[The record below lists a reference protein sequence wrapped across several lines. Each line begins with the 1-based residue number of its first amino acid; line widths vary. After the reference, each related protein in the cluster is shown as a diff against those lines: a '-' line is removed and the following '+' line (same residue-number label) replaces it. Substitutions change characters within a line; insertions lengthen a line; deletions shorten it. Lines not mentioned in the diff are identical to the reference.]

1 MSSEERDHKIV
12 LRYTGQLSPAAHYHQ
27 HYTHQPAASPYGHH
41 HQQQQQHHHHGGPA
55 SNNNNNGSHHQ
66 IGPRSE
72 YMYAGVPPVADH
84 ENDEYERK
92 GGCFV
97 SICRGISIAVL
108 IFVLIFFLSFTIF
121 FSTKYA
127 YEHKPNLTLE
137 DFLNH
142 RAYLIDK
149 RSRIPKHVIPK
160 HYRLFVE
167 PVFNETSNPFSYSG
181 IVWVTVTSKKPNNKR
196 IELNVKN
203 LRIRM
208 EDVAVLKSIR
218 LTNMDFDEDLDWDLS
233 EEDLYSL
240 PRLNR
245 RRRRRR
251 QAEPTVNMASRPD
264 NRSATAMNPVERHED
279 ERQGDPQPENSAREV
294 TDDEDGEGEAVVDV
308 TLSSSPPPPP
318 KPVINSDSTENATVI
333 DKSKFYHHPVFPADD
348 FVTIKILDLE
358 FDESNE
364 KMIIFLGTEMKKDIY
379 YIVKVNFTGNMTND
393 KGLYYTHYEDDGP
406 AHKHFAA
413 AVLEPNNARRLYP
426 CMDDHNFRSPFELN
440 IARRSNM
447 NSASSLNLEMSEPME
462 EGDLVVDTY
471 NTTGMVRAS
480 EIGFVVTDM
489 VPERYNI
496 TQRVSLLAYTRTRY
510 DEHIKNTTDI
520 FSRVIHIYE
529 QYLGVLF
536 PYETIRY
543 VTIPNADH
551 SIYEIKEG
559 MILSSEKRL
568 INADHYFPP
577 VVPGVHLVQVVVA
590 NELAKLLIHNLADY
604 KNKETYWL
612 HESIPLYLESLA
624 LRNLTAAGSTV
635 LDDFLLEGRLRS
647 MREEMNTK
655 TSALN
660 IFTNHWEEDTHF
672 ELVKYKGLS
681 VLRMMNYTLGVQ
693 AFDRFLSDYFRLR
706 NDSESID
713 VIDILSRD
721 SHSRLDEVFSSF
733 LHSWSSLEKYP
744 IINIRH
750 NNASGYFELRQI
762 PLPFEEEIDQLWT
775 VPVTFI
781 NNTNHRLFAEKVRWL
796 TDSDNLLEIKSSGMA
811 FNNGSWIIINPS
823 GIGYYRVNYEPQH
836 WIQLAHVLNR
846 HFHKLPYTTRAIIVD
861 DALNLARLGL
871 LNYSIAFNVV
881 SFVKK
886 ANEDYQPWKLVLSN
900 LEFVMHATE
909 DLPNFHHVE
918 RFLEYL
924 IVAKYEEI
932 RRAGNTVRY
941 NPLVEELIVQWACKL
956 GVNDCVR
963 RHRELFEEI
972 FNRTRVPFALPEEQL
987 QRILC
992 TTIRYSG
999 LTEWKQVEQEYLR
1012 TDDINYQRMLV
1023 KSLGCTREI
1032 RLIKR
1037 LLGLLRH
1044 PRFSMYT
1051 KEILTSISEN
1061 KVALKYTMD
1070 YLYNEWIEV
1079 RRYLTL
1085 YDISILLRSISNKN
1099 EFLMYEQIFFRY
1111 SYTFQT
1117 MDKEILKRMRDMI
1130 MKLLRWREEVA
1141 PIIEFEP
1148 FHFEANEMADT
1159 ITFL

>member
-1 MSSEERDHKIV
+1 MNGDERDRNKMF
-12 LRYTGQLSPAAHYHQ
+12 RYAAHQPPAHQLYSQRQHHSPYHQ
-27 HYTHQPAASPYGHH
+27 N
-41 HQQQQQHHHHGGPA
+41 GG
-55 SNNNNNGSHHQ
+55 G
-66 IGPRSE
+66 GGSE
-72 YMYAGVPPVADH
+72 YTFNPGSPVEDS
-84 ENDEYERK
+84 NIEYERK

-108 IFVLIFFLSFTIF
+108 IFVFIFFMSFTIF

-160 HYRLFVE
+160 HYRLFVH
-167 PVFNETSNPFSYSG
+167 PVFNETNNPFSYSG

-203 LRIRM
+203 LKIRLA
-208 EDVAVLKSIR
+208 DVAVLKSIR

-245 RRRRRR
+245 RRRRR
-251 QAEPTVNMASRPD
+251 QAEPVEGGQSTPASTGGED
-264 NRSATAMNPVERHED
+264 NREHDTIGVSLHSD
-279 ERQGDPQPENSAREV
+279 DQNSAREAS
-294 TDDEDGEGEAVVDV
+294 DEEDEDGKRSQAEKNVENSEGELTNKPDP
-308 TLSSSPPPPP
+308 LSSS
-318 KPVINSDSTENATVI
+318 VENATVI

-348 FVTIKILDLE
+348 FVTIKILDIE

-393 KGLYYTHYEDDGP
+393 KGLYYTHYEDDAP
-406 AHKHFAA
+406 EHRHFAA
-413 AVLEPNNARRLYP
+413 TVLEPNNARRLYP

-440 IARRSNM
+440 IARKSKM
-447 NSASSLNLEMSEPME
+447 NTASSMNLEMSEPME
-462 EGDLVVDTY
+462 TGDIVVDTY

-489 VPERYNI
+489 VPERYGI
-496 TQRVSLLAYTRTRY
+496 TNRVSLLAYTRTRY
-510 DEHIKNTTDI
+510 DEIIKNATHV
-520 FSRVIHIYE
+520 FSRVLHIYE
-529 QYLGVLF
+529 QYLGVPF
-536 PYETIRY
+536 PYDVIRY
-543 VTIPNADH
+543 VTIPNIDH
-551 SIYEIKEG
+551 TTYEIKEG
-559 MILSSEKRL
+559 MVLSSEKRL
-568 INADHYFPP
+568 ITSSDYFPP
-577 VVPGVHLVQVVVA
+577 LDKSIDREVA
-590 NELAKLLIHNLADY
+590 NELAKLFIHNLADY

-624 LRNLTAAGSTV
+624 LRNMATINSTT

-681 VLRMMNYTLGVQ
+681 VLRMMNYTLGVKE
-693 AFDRFLSDYFRLR
+693 FDHFLRKYFRYR
-706 NDSESID
+706 MESEAID
-713 VIDILSRD
+713 VIDILNGGDGGTDRTD
-721 SHSRLDEVFSSF
+721 GVFNSF

-744 IINIRH
+744 IININR
-750 NNASGYFELRQI
+750 NNASGFFELRQI
-762 PLPFEEEIDQLWT
+762 PLPFEEETADQLWT
-775 VPVTFI
+775 VPVTYI
-781 NNTNHRLFAEKVRWL
+781 NDTNQRLFAEKVRWL
-796 TDSDNLLEIKSSGMA
+796 TEGDNLLTVKSSCEA
-811 FNNGSWIIINPS
+811 ISNDSWIIVNPS
-823 GIGYYRVNYEPQH
+823 GIGYYRVNYEPSH
-836 WIQLAHVLNR
+836 WIKLAHVLNR
-846 HFHKLPYTTRAIIVD
+846 NFHYLPYTTLAIIVD

-881 SFVKK
+881 FFLKK
-886 ANEDYQPWKLVLSN
+886 NNEHYQPWKLALNN
-900 LEFVMHATE
+900 LEFVYHATE
-909 DLPNFHHVE
+909 DLPNFRHVE

-924 IVAKYEEI
+924 IVEKYNEI
-932 RRAGNTVRY
+932 ESSDDTVYY
-941 NPLVEELIVQWACKL
+941 NPSIKELIVQWACKL
-956 GVNDCVR
+956 GVSFCVEQ
-963 RHRELFEEI
+963 HKALFKQIFYNQSVSPFGQREDKLL
-972 FNRTRVPFALPEEQL
+972 RV
-987 QRILC
+987 LC

-999 LTEWKQVEQEYLR
+999 LTEWKIVEQQYLE
-1012 TDDINYQRMLV
+1012 TDDINYQRILV

-1032 RLIKR
+1032 SLIKR
-1037 LLGLLRH
+1037 YLSLLKH
-1044 PRFSMYT
+1044 PLFSIYT

-1061 KVALKYTMD
+1061 KVALKYTLD
-1070 YLYNEWIEV
+1070 YLFNEWIDV

-1085 YDISILLRSISNKN
+1085 YDISILLRSISNIN
-1099 EFLMYEQIFFRY
+1099 EFKMYEHIFFRY

-1130 MKLLRWREEVA
+1130 MKLMRWREEIA

-1148 FHFEANEMADT
+1148 FDFSAEEIRKDLT
-1159 ITFL
+1159 PEYSF

>member
-1 MSSEERDHKIV
+1 MNLDERDRKKV
-12 LRYTGQLSPAAHYHQ
+12 FRYAAHQPPTHHVYSQHGPQQHSPYHQ
-27 HYTHQPAASPYGHH
+27 H
-41 HQQQQQHHHHGGPA
+41 GG
-55 SNNNNNGSHHQ
+55 G
-66 IGPRSE
+66 GGGSE
-72 YMYAGVPPVADH
+72 YTFTPGSPVEDS
-84 ENDEYERK
+84 NIEYERK

-108 IFVLIFFLSFTIF
+108 IFVFIFFMSFTIF

-160 HYRLFVE
+160 HYRLFVH
-167 PVFNETSNPFSYSG
+167 PVFNDTDNPFSYTG

-203 LRIRM
+203 LKIRL

-218 LTNMDFDEDLDWDLS
+218 LTNDDFDEDLDWDLS

-245 RRRRRR
+245 RRRRR
-251 QAEPTVNMASRPD
+251 Q
-264 NRSATAMNPVERHED
+264 
-279 ERQGDPQPENSAREV
+279 
-294 TDDEDGEGEAVVDV
+294 
-308 TLSSSPPPPP
+308 
-318 KPVINSDSTENATVI
+318 NATVI

-348 FVTIKILDLE
+348 FVTIKILDIE

-364 KMIIFLGTEMKKDIY
+364 KMIIFLGTEMKKESY

-393 KGLYYTHYEDDGP
+393 KGLYYTHYEDDAP
-406 AHKHFAA
+406 DHRHFAA
-413 AVLEPNNARRLYP
+413 TVLEPNNARRLYP

-440 IARRSNM
+440 IARKSNM
-447 NSASSLNLEMSEPME
+447 HTASSMNLEMSEPME
-462 EGDLVVDTY
+462 TSDIVVDTY

-489 VPERYNI
+489 APEEYNI
-496 TQRVSLLAYTRTRY
+496 TNRVKLLAYTRTRY
-510 DEHIKNTTDI
+510 DETIKNATGV
-520 FSRVIHIYE
+520 FSRILQIYE
-529 QYLGVLF
+529 QYLGVPF
-536 PYETIRY
+536 PYTVIRY
-543 VTIPNADH
+543 VTIPNIDH
-551 SIYEIKEG
+551 TTYEIKEG
-559 MILSSEKRL
+559 MVLSSEKRL
-568 INADHYFPP
+568 IKSGDYFPP
-577 VVPGVHLVQVVVA
+577 LDKSIDREVA
-590 NELAKLLIHNLADY
+590 NELAKLFIHNLADY

-624 LRNLTAAGSTV
+624 LRNMTTINSTT

-681 VLRMMNYTLGVQ
+681 VLRMMNYTLGEKE
-693 AFDRFLSDYFRLR
+693 FDHFLREYFRYR
-706 NDSESID
+706 MESESID
-713 VIDILSRD
+713 VIEILDGGDAGSGRTD
-721 SHSRLDEVFSSF
+721 DVFHSF

-744 IINIRH
+744 IINIKR
-750 NNASGYFELRQI
+750 NNASGYFELRQL
-762 PLPFEEEIDQLWT
+762 PLPFEEETADQLWT
-775 VPVTFI
+775 VPVTYI
-781 NNTNHRLFAEKVRWL
+781 NDTNQRLFAEKVRWL
-796 TDSDNLLEIKSSGMA
+796 TDVDNLLTIKSSCEA
-811 FNNGSWIIINPS
+811 ITNGSWIIVNPS
-823 GIGYYRVNYEPQH
+823 GIGYYRVNYEPSH
-836 WIQLAHVLNR
+836 WIKLAHVLNR
-846 HFHKLPYTTRAIIVD
+846 NFHYLPYTTLAIIVD

-881 SFVKK
+881 SFLKK
-886 ANEDYQPWKLVLSN
+886 NNEHYQPWKLALNN
-900 LEFVMHATE
+900 LEFVYHATE
-909 DLPNFHHVE
+909 DLPNFRHVE

-924 IVAKYEEI
+924 IVEKYTEI
-932 RRAGNTVRY
+932 ERSDGSIYY
-941 NPLVEELIVQWACKL
+941 NPSIKELIVQWACKL
-956 GVNDCVR
+956 GVSFCVEQ
-963 RHRELFEEI
+963 HKAI
-972 FNRTRVPFALPEEQL
+972 FKQIFYNQSISPFAQREEKL
-987 QRILC
+987 QRVLC
-992 TTIRYSG
+992 TTVRYSG
-999 LTEWKQVEQEYLR
+999 LTEWKTVEQQYLE
-1012 TDDINYQRMLV
+1012 TGDINYQRILI

-1032 RLIKR
+1032 SLIKR
-1037 LLGLLRH
+1037 YLSLLKH
-1044 PRFSMYT
+1044 PLFSMYT

-1061 KVALKYTMD
+1061 KVALKYTLD
-1070 YLYNEWIEV
+1070 YLFNDWIDV

-1085 YDISILLRSISNKN
+1085 YDISILLRSISNTN
-1099 EFLMYEQIFFRY
+1099 EFKMYEQIFFRY

-1130 MKLLRWREEVA
+1130 MKLMRWREAIA

-1148 FHFEANEMADT
+1148 FDFGADEMRTDASPEYSV
-1159 ITFL
+1159 

>member
-1 MSSEERDHKIV
+1 MNLEERERRMV
-12 LRYTGQLSPAAHYHQ
+12 YRYASN
-27 HYTHQPAASPYGHH
+27 QPAAPATAGLQH
-41 HQQQQQHHHHGGPA
+41 HQHPQQPYQHHGGGGGTGK
-55 SNNNNNGSHHQ
+55 SGSYNNTSFAA
-66 IGPRSE
+66 RSE
-72 YMYAGVPPVADH
+72 YMFTAGSPIEDGSIA
-84 ENDEYERK
+84 YERK

-97 SICRGISIAVL
+97 SICRGISIAVV
-108 IFVLIFFLSFTIF
+108 IFVFIFFMSFTIF

-160 HYRLFVE
+160 HYRLFIH
-167 PVFNETSNPFSYSG
+167 PVFNETGNPFSYSG

-196 IELNVKN
+196 IELNVKH
-203 LRIRM
+203 LQIRL

-245 RRRRRR
+245 RRRRS
-251 QAEPTVNMASRPD
+251 QTEPLPADTPSNFSTPRAAD
-264 NRSATAMNPVERHED
+264 DGD
-279 ERQGDPQPENSAREV
+279 ENNAKETMDYADGDGFESENEGSNV
-294 TDDEDGEGEAVVDV
+294 TDW
-308 TLSSSPPPPP
+308 SS
-318 KPVINSDSTENATVI
+318 VRRASTENATVI
-333 DKSKFYHHPVFPADD
+333 DKSKFYHHPVFPTDD

-364 KMIIFLGTEMKKDIY
+364 KMIIYLGTEMKKDIY

-393 KGLYYTHYEDDGP
+393 KGLYYTHYDDDDAP
-406 AHKHFAA
+406 SHRHFAA
-413 AVLEPNNARRLYP
+413 TVLEPNNARRLYP

-440 IARRSNM
+440 IARKSNM
-447 NSASSLNLEMSEPME
+447 NTASSMNLEMSEPME
-462 EGDLVVDTY
+462 TDDIIVDTY
-471 NTTGMVRAS
+471 NTTGMVRGS

-489 VPERYNI
+489 VPERYEI
-496 TQRVSLLAYTRTRY
+496 TTKVSLLAYTRTRY
-510 DEHIKNTTDI
+510 DEHIKNASVT
-520 FSRVIHIYE
+520 FSRVIQIFEH
-529 QYLGVLF
+529 YLAVPF
-536 PYETIRY
+536 PYEVIRY
-543 VTIPNADH
+543 VTIPNIDH

-559 MILSSEKRL
+559 MVLSSEKRL
-568 INADHYFPP
+568 IKSVDYFP
-577 VVPGVHLVQVVVA
+577 VLDRSIDREVA
-590 NELAKLLIHNLADY
+590 NELAKLFIHNLADY

-624 LRNLTAAGSTV
+624 LRNLTTTSNSTV

-681 VLRMMNYTLGVQ
+681 VLRMMNYTLGEPV
-693 AFDRFLSDYFRLR
+693 FDQFLRDYFRYR
-706 NDSESID
+706 MESETID
-713 VIDILSRD
+713 VIEMLNGGDGGTTD
-721 SHSRLDEVFSSF
+721 AVFNSF

-744 IINIRH
+744 IINIKR
-750 NNASGYFELRQI
+750 NNASGYFDLRQI
-762 PLPFEEEIDQLWT
+762 PLPFEEDMAEQQWT
-775 VPVTFI
+775 LPVTFI
-781 NNTNHRLFAEKVRWL
+781 NDTNQRLFVEKIRWL
-796 TDSDNLLEIKSSGMA
+796 TDFDNLLVVKSNCDAIS
-811 FNNGSWIIINPS
+811 NGSWIIVNPS
-823 GIGYYRVNYEPQH
+823 GIGYYRVNYEPSH
-836 WIQLAHVLNR
+836 WIKLAHVLNR
-846 HFHKLPYTTRAIIVD
+846 NFHYLPYTTLAIIVD

-881 SFVKK
+881 SFLKK
-886 ANEDYQPWKLVLSN
+886 NNENYLPWKLALSN
-900 LEFVMHATE
+900 LEFVYHATE
-909 DLPNFHHVE
+909 DLPNFYYVE

-924 IVAKYEEI
+924 IVEKYVEI
-932 RRAGNTVRY
+932 ERNGDTLYY
-941 NPLVEELIVQWACKL
+941 NPSIRELIVQWACTL
-956 GVNDCVR
+956 GVTACVE
-963 RHRELFEEI
+963 HQKQLFKQI
-972 FNRTRVPFALPEEQL
+972 FDNKTVSPFEQREEQL
-987 QRILC
+987 FRILC
-992 TTIRYSG
+992 ITVRYSG
-999 LTEWKQVEQEYLR
+999 LTEWLKVEEKYLE
-1012 TDDINYQRMLV
+1012 TDDINYQRILV

-1037 LLGLLRH
+1037 YLGLLRH
-1044 PRFSMYT
+1044 PMFNMYT

-1061 KVALKYTMD
+1061 KVALKYTLD
-1070 YLYNEWIEV
+1070 YLYNEWTEV

-1085 YDISILLRSISNKN
+1085 YDISILLRSISNIN
-1099 EFLMYEQIFFRY
+1099 EFSMYEQIFFRY

-1130 MKLLRWREEVA
+1130 IKLLRWREQIA

-1148 FHFEANEMADT
+1148 FQFGSDEIIDELTYM
-1159 ITFL
+1159 

>member
-1 MSSEERDHKIV
+1 MSLEERDHKIV
-12 LRYTGQLSPAAHYHQ
+12 LRYTGQNSPTALYHHQ
-27 HYTHQPAASPYGHH
+27 HYAHQPATPYGHH
-41 HQQQQQHHHHGGPA
+41 HQQHQQQQHYQHYGGPA
-55 SNNNNNGSHHQ
+55 SNNNNNDIHHH
-66 IGPRSE
+66 IVPRSE
-72 YMYAGVPPVADH
+72 YMYTGVSPVADH

-108 IFVLIFFLSFTIF
+108 MFVLIFFLSFTIF

-167 PVFNETSNPFSYSG
+167 PVFNETTNPFSYSG

-245 RRRRRR
+245 RRRR
-251 QAEPTVNMASRPD
+251 QVNPAMPSQSIKRTT
-264 NRSATAMNPVERHED
+264 SAVDPAKQKREQD
-279 ERQGDPQPENSAREV
+279 DPQNSASEV
-294 TDDEDGEGEAVVDV
+294 MDDEKGIEDGTGA
-308 TLSSSPPPPP
+308 PPGT
-318 KPVINSDSTENATVI
+318 INSDSTENATVI

-406 AHKHFAA
+406 THKHFAA

-440 IARRSNM
+440 IARNSNM

-520 FSRVIHIYE
+520 FSRIIHIYE

-568 INADHYFPP
+568 IIADHYFPP
-577 VVPGVHLVQVVVA
+577 VIPGVHQVQVSVA

-612 HESIPLYLESLA
+612 HESIPLYLQSLA
-624 LRNLTAAGSTV
+624 LRNLTATGSTV

-693 AFDRFLSDYFRLR
+693 AFDRFLGDYFRLR

-713 VIDILSRD
+713 VIDILARD
-721 SHSRLDEVFSSF
+721 SLGRMDDVFSSF

-762 PLPFEEEIDQLWT
+762 PLPFEEEVDQLWT

-846 HFHKLPYTTRAIIVD
+846 HFQKLPYTTRAIIVD

-886 ANEDYQPWKLVLSN
+886 ANGDYQPWKLVLSN
-900 LEFVMHATE
+900 LEFVLHATE

-924 IVAKYEEI
+924 IVAKYDEI
-932 RRAGNTVRY
+932 RRPGNTVRY
-941 NPLVEELIVQWACKL
+941 NPLVEELIVHWACKL

-963 RHRELFEEI
+963 RHRNLFEEI
-972 FNRTRVPFALPEEQL
+972 FNRTMVPFELPEEQL

-1044 PRFSMYT
+1044 PGFSMYT

-1061 KVALKYTMD
+1061 KVALKYAMD

-1085 YDISILLRSISNKN
+1085 YDISILLRCISNKN

-1117 MDKEILKRMRDMI
+1117 MDKEILKRMRDII

-1148 FHFEANEMADT
+1148 FHFEANEMTDT